1 MISWGFVGRDGGF
14 FFFPLDDITKHTPH
28 KENYMENLLA
38 RTFTTQDGHGGRA
51 AEHRRE
57 MEEIAQKV
65 FRSERESLMQ
75 EIDERILAAQY
86 QAYEQALKDVLGVL
100 EYDIHSIT
108 RIGIDGCRDIFEDEK
123 AQRFISDKIM
133 QTITKKLKSMHAK
146 M

>member
-1 MISWGFVGRDGGF
+1 
-14 FFFPLDDITKHTPH
+14 
-28 KENYMENLLA
+28 
-38 RTFTTQDGHGGRA
+38 
-51 AEHRRE
+51 

-65 FRSERESLMQ
+65 FRSERENFMQ

>member
-1 MISWGFVGRDGGF
+1 MD
-14 FFFPLDDITKHTPH
+14 
-28 KENYMENLLA
+28 NLLA
-38 RTFTTQDGHGGRA
+38 RTFSTKDGHGGRA

-65 FRSERESLMQ
+65 FDSERENLM
-75 EIDERILAAQY
+75 EDIKEMIYSAQY